1 MTAITPTMIKDLRER
16 TGSGMSDCK
25 KALVETGG
33 DLDKA
38 IDYLRKKGLAAAAK
52 KEGRIASEGLI
63 TQYIHSGGRIGVLLE
78 TNCETDF
85 VSRNEDFVNLTKEVM
100 LQIAAMNPRHVSRE
114 EVPAELVEKER
125 EIRRAAAIESGKPEK
140 VVDRIVEGQISK
152 WLTEICLLEQPW
164 VKDDKKTVNDLVVQT
179 VAALGE
185 NIRIRRFVRWEVGE
199 GLEKRSDNFAE
210 EVAKQAGMS

>member
-1 MTAITPTMIKDLRER
+1 V
-16 TGSGMSDCK
+16 
-25 KALVETGG
+25 LVE
-33 DLDKA
+33 
-38 IDYLRKKGLAAAAK
+38 I
-52 KEGRIASEGLI
+52 
-63 TQYIHSGGRIGVLLE
+63 
-78 TNCETDF
+78 NCETDF
-85 VSRNEDFVNLTKEVM
+85 VARNEDFVNLTKEVM
-100 LQIAAMNPRHVSRE
+100 LQVAAMNPRYVSRE
-114 EVPAELVEKER
+114 DVPSDLVDKER

-152 WLTEICLLEQPW
+152 WLMEICLLEQSW
-164 VKDDKKTVNDLVVQT
+164 VKDDKKTVEGLVKET